1 MNKIFNT
8 EEKGKMNKTL
18 LVLNLDFSE
27 SYHECSTHRFV
38 GSYELTK
45 YSSHNFIC
53 LLRILKN
60 DDLYSNIASATQ
72 KISIELQTMVFVF
85 RGGKKLRIELD

>member
-1 MNKIFNT
+1 MNKTFNR

-45 YSSHNFIC
+45 YSSHIFIC
-53 LLRILKN
+53 LPRIMKN
-60 DDLYSNIASATQ
+60 VDRYCNKSSAAQ
-72 KISIELQTMVFVF
+72 KISAESRMIVFPCSEGVRNIE
-85 RGGKKLRIELD
+85 

>member
-1 MNKIFNT
+1 MNKTFNT

-18 LVLNLDFSE
+18 LVLNLDSSE

-45 YSSHNFIC
+45 YSSHIFIC
-53 LLRILKN
+53 LPRIMKN
-60 DDLYSNIASATQ
+60 DDLYCNKILVAQ
-72 KISIELQTMVFVF
+72 KISTEIRMIVFSCSEGVRSIE
-85 RGGKKLRIELD
+85 

>member
-1 MNKIFNT
+1 
-8 EEKGKMNKTL
+8 MNKTL

-45 YSSHNFIC
+45 YSSHIFIC
-53 LLRILKN
+53 LPRIMKN
-60 DDLYSNIASATQ
+60 FDLHCNNSSATQ
-72 KISIELQTMVFVF
+72 KNIHRNSIDSFSCSEGV
-85 RGGKKLRIELD
+85 RNIE